1 MNSDPS
7 HPLIALVLLLL
18 VLIVLQ
24 GLSKTANDKVVFLK
38 NTLVYFP
45 LGV

>member
-1 MNSDPS
+1 MNSDTS
-7 HPLIALVLLLL
+7 RPLIALLLLLL

-24 GLSKTANDKVVFLK
+24 GLSKTANDKLVFFK

-45 LGV
+45 WGV